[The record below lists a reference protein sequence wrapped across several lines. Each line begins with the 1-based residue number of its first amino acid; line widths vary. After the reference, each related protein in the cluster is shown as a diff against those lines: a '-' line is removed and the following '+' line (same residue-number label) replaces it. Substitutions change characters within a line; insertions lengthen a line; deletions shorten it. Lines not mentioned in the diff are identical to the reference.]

1 MASPVVGA
9 VRGVHAAAD
18 DAGRWDV
25 VEDTSYGGFGGE
37 KGGFCLF
44 VILLELLWMVKH
56 GMYE

>member
-1 MASPVVGA
+1 MTSPVVGA

-37 KGGFCLF
+37 KGGVCLF
-44 VILLELLWMVKH
+44 VLTLGLCWMV
-56 GMYE
+56 